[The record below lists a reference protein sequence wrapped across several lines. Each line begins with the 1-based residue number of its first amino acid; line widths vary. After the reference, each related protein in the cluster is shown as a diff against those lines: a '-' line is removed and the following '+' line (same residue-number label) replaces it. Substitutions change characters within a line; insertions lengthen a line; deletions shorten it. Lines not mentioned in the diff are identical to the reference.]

1 MSLEIWYNNL
11 KVAAYAAAR
20 VRCTRPCAGAQG
32 FENIE
37 PCKTAVNADVYKRQ
51 DLHYLDLFSALA
63 DENGA
68 LRADIASG
76 SIHLN
81 NEGYNV
87 WREFLV
93 TDVYKRQVSLL
104 FN

>member
-1 MSLEIWYNNL
+1 ML
-11 KVAAYAAAR
+11 
-20 VRCTRPCAGAQG
+20 
-32 FENIE
+32 
-37 PCKTAVNADVYKRQ
+37 DVYKRQ
-51 DLHYLDLFSALA
+51 ALA

-93 TDVYKRQVSLL
+93 THTAYSKENPCLL
-104 FN
+104 YTSRCV